1 MARARTTRVIGGVD
15 THGATHHAAVI
26 LTSGRHLADR
36 EFPATAS
43 GYADLLAWLAGFGR
57 LAAVGV
63 EGTGSYGAALARHLR
78 VAGVTVI
85 EVDRPDRKDRR
96 KRGKSDPLDA
106 YRAAE
111 AVLSGRA
118 AVVPKAGDGIV
129 EAIRALHTIRASAV
143 KARRVAICQLRAL
156 LVTGPA
162 ALREQLTGLRAP
174 ALTAACARL
183 QPGPD
188 LASPDAATRCA
199 LAHLARRWQQLTAEI
214 TILDAQ
220 IKPLVTAAAP
230 VLLALH
236 GVGPETAAQLLI
248 TAGDKPERL
257 RSEAAFA
264 ALCGV
269 SPVPASSGRT
279 RRHRLNRGGDR
290 QANRA
295 LQVIA
300 VARLR
305 TDPETRAYHDRRAA
319 EQLSDREITRC
330 LKRYIARQIYRALT
344 RPPQPGSQLPPAP
357 AKAGVRGGRPRP
369 PEVTAAAGTGLS
381 AATKGRRAAQ
391 VSTSSSRSSQLRPE
405 PETTPAR
412 SAARTS

>member
-1 MARARTTRVIGGVD
+1 VLSARLPGPCRPIIVPEQEDGLLDMARARTTQVIGGAG

-43 GYADLLAWLAGFGR
+43 GYAGLLAWLAGFGR

-63 EGTGSYGAALARHLR
+63 EGTGSYGAGLARHLR
-78 VAGVTVI
+78 AAGVTVT

-118 AVVPKAGDGIV
+118 AVVPKAGDGIA
-129 EAIRALHTIRASAV
+129 EAVRALHTIRASAV
-143 KARRVAICQLRAL
+143 KARRAAIWQLRAL
-156 LVTGPA
+156 PVTGPA
-162 ALREQLTGLRAP
+162 ALREQLTGMRAP
-174 ALTAACARL
+174 ALTAACTRL
-183 QPGPD
+183 DPGPG
-188 LASPDAATRCA
+188 A
-199 LAHLARRWQQLTAEI
+199 
-214 TILDAQ
+214 
-220 IKPLVTAAAP
+220 
-230 VLLALH
+230 
-236 GVGPETAAQLLI
+236 ETAAQLLI
-248 TAGDKPERL
+248 TAGDNPDRL

-264 ALCGV
+264 ALRGV

-279 RRHRLNRGGDR
+279 RRHRLNRSGDR

-319 EQLSDREITRC
+319 GQLPDREITRC
-330 LKRYIARQIYRALT
+330 LKRYIARQIYRALS
-344 RPPQPGSQLPPAP
+344 RPPQPAVQLPPAP
-357 AKAGVRGGRPRP
+357 AKDVPPATVRSGRRRS
-369 PEVTAAAGTGLS
+369 PEVTAVAGTGLL
-381 AATKGRRAAQ
+381 AATRGRVPAQ
-391 VSTSSSRSSQLRPE
+391 VSASSSRRSQLRPE

-412 SAARTS
+412 SAARSS

>member
-15 THGATHHAAVI
+15 THGTTHHAAVI

-36 EFPATAS
+36 EFPATS
-43 GYADLLAWLAGFGR
+43 NGYAGLLAWLAGFGQVT
-57 LAAVGV
+57 AVGV

-78 VAGVTVI
+78 AAGVRVV

-96 KRGKSDPLDA
+96 RRGKSDPLDA

-129 EAIRALHTIRASAV
+129 EAIRALHTTRASAI
-143 KARRVAICQLRAL
+143 KARRAAICQLRAL

-162 ALREQLTGLRAP
+162 ALREQLAGLRAP
-174 ALTAACARL
+174 ALTAACAHL

-199 LAHLARRWQQLTAEI
+199 LACLARRWQALTAEI
-214 TILDAQ
+214 TALDSE
-220 IKPLVTAAAP
+220 IKPLVAAAAP
-230 VLLALH
+230 ALLALH

-248 TAGDKPERL
+248 TAGDNPERL

-279 RRHRLNRGGDR
+279 RRHRLNRGADR

-330 LKRYIARQIYRALT
+330 LKRYIARQIYP
-344 RPPQPGSQLPPAP
+344 RPDQAP
-357 AKAGVRGGRPRP
+357 A
-369 PEVTAAAGTGLS
+369 
-381 AATKGRRAAQ
+381 
-391 VSTSSSRSSQLRPE
+391 
-405 PETTPAR
+405 AR
-412 SAARTS
+412 